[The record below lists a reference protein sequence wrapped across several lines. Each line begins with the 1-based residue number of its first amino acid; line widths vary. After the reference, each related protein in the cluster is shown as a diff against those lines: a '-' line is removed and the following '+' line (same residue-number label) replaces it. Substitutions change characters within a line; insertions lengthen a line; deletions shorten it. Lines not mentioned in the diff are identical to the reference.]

1 MKRFKIPE
9 TGDNVILKS
18 KKTADYKEV
27 KIVEVEDEFY
37 AIELATGKSLKDNS
51 EAFIGESIPELL
63 GCLQDKYEIYLED
76 ELVEV
81 SCLDYEPK

>member
-37 AIELATGKSLKDNS
+37 AIELATGKSLKDKS
-51 EAFIGESIPELL
+51 DTVVGESIPDLL
-63 GCLQDKYEIYLED
+63 GCLQNTYEIYLED
-76 ELVEV
+76 DSVAEDKLTN
-81 SCLDYEPK
+81 D

>member
-37 AIELATGKSLKDNS
+37 VIELATGKSLKDNS
-51 EAFIGESIPELL
+51 ETFIGESIPDLL
-63 GCLQDKYEIYLED
+63 GRLQDRYEIYLED

-81 SCLDYEPK
+81 NCIDYEQK